1 MNINKKLIVAV
12 SAGIIGIGGFAQTAS
27 AATGNASAVLVSPIS
42 ITESTALNFGSISNG
57 LAAGS
62 STVVVSDDG
71 VTATTY
77 GASLAKVG
85 ATDTRGVFAISGGNN
100 LAYTV
105 TLPASTT
112 ITDGSTNMTVG
123 TFTTSSASAG
133 AGLTGTT
140 SGTGTDTFY
149 VGATLTVNNTNNAG
163 TYSGTYTITAAY
175 N

>member
-1 MNINKKLIVAV
+1 MNINKKLITAVA
-12 SAGIIGIGGFAQTAS
+12 AGVIG
-27 AATGNASAVLVSPIS
+27 
-42 ITESTALNFGSISNG
+42 TESTALNFGSISNG

-62 STVVVSDDG
+62 SNVVVNDDG

-85 ATDTRGVFAISGGNN
+85 ATDTRGIFAISGGAS

-112 ITDGSTNMTVG
+112 ITDGSTTMTVG
-123 TFTTSSASAG
+123 TFTTNSTSGG
-133 AGLTGTT
+133 AGLTGTL
-140 SGTGTDTFY
+140 GAGGTDTFY
-149 VGATLTVNNTNNAG
+149 VGATLTVNSTNNPG

>member
-12 SAGIIGIGGFAQTAS
+12 SAGIIGIGGFAQTAT

-57 LAAGS
+57 LTAGS
-62 STVVVSDDG
+62 SNVVVSATG
-71 VTATTY
+71 AATTY

-85 ATDTRGVFAISGGNN
+85 ATDTRGIFSVSGGAN

-112 ITDGSTNMTVG
+112 ITDGVTTMTVG
-123 TFTTSSASAG
+123 TFTTSS
-133 AGLTGTT
+133 L
-140 SGTGTDTFY
+140 SGTSTLSGAGTDTYY
-149 VGATLTVNNTNNAG
+149 VGATLTVSNTNNAG

>member
-1 MNINKKLIVAV
+1 MNINKKLIAAVA
-12 SAGIIGIGGFAQTAS
+12 AGVIGIGGFAQTAN

-42 ITESTALNFGSISNG
+42 ITESTPLNFGSISNG
-57 LAAGS
+57 LTAGS
-62 STVVVSDDG
+62 SNVVVSATG
-71 VTATTY
+71 AATTY

-85 ATDTRGVFAISGGNN
+85 TTDTRGIFSVSGGAN

-112 ITDGSTNMTVG
+112 ITDGTTTMTVG
-123 TFTTSSASAG
+123 TFTTSS
-133 AGLTGTT
+133 L
-140 SGTGTDTFY
+140 SGTSTLSAVGADTYF
-149 VGATLTVNNTNNAG
+149 VGATLTVTSTNSPG